1 MNRKKTAYISGKIT
15 GTTDYENRFTNA
27 EKKLKGMRYNVVNPL
42 RRTAHLVGK
51 HKTMGLPSPEWSD
64 YMKECLQALLF
75 CDTIYMLRGWEDS
88 KDAKLERHVAGV
100 LGMEILEEE

>member
-15 GTTDYENRFTNA
+15 GTTDHENRFTNA
-27 EKKLKGMRYNVVNPL
+27 EK
-42 RRTAHLVGK
+42 TAHLVGK

-88 KDAKLERHVAGV
+88 KGAKLEHHVAGV